1 MRWMHQSLRDFLH
14 KEKHTVEGRGENPRP
29 FSLQNDLVLYIPMN
43 NGAMI
48 YLSNIRA
55 VQTAYIPRSME
66 TAINGPVVLS
76 MRSTIDLTETS
87 AAIISSEQL
96 PLYWRVRLI
105 VPGGMACG
113 EYEYE
118 LSSGGRILSS
128 GIITLTW
135 EREVYEH
142 NNVIE
147 YEQYGG

>member
-1 MRWMHQSLRDFLH
+1 
-14 KEKHTVEGRGENPRP
+14 
-29 FSLQNDLVLYIPMN
+29 
-43 NGAMI
+43 MI

-66 TAINGPVVLS
+66 AAINGPVVLS

-128 GIITLTW
+128 GIIALTW